1 MKNLHLIY
9 KKIYDKYFFMEV
21 ITMELL
27 SNITNKK
34 GHYSPGV
41 IMNGNLYI
49 SGQLPINPATG
60 KIDGTDIVSQTK
72 QALENVER
80 VLSRAGAVKT
90 NVGLCRVYLSD
101 ISLWDTVN
109 DLYADFFGS
118 HRPARVV
125 VPTRN
130 LHYGALIEIEAVA
143 EMPNFVQAS

>member
-1 MKNLHLIY
+1 MKNLHLMY

-80 VLSRAGAVKT
+80 VF
-90 NVGLCRVYLSD
+90 N
-101 ISLWDTVN
+101 
-109 DLYADFFGS
+109 LYTDFFGS

>member
-1 MKNLHLIY
+1 
-9 KKIYDKYFFMEV
+9 MEV

-80 VLSRAGAVKT
+80 VF
-90 NVGLCRVYLSD
+90 N
-101 ISLWDTVN
+101 
-109 DLYADFFGS
+109 LYTDFFGS

>member
-80 VLSRAGAVKT
+80 VF
-90 NVGLCRVYLSD
+90 N
-101 ISLWDTVN
+101 
-109 DLYADFFGS
+109 LYTDFFGS

>member
-9 KKIYDKYFFMEV
+9 KKVYDKYFFMEV

-80 VLSRAGAVKT
+80 VF
-90 NVGLCRVYLSD
+90 N
-101 ISLWDTVN
+101 
-109 DLYADFFGS
+109 LYTDFFGS